1 MYISVKLT
9 KRCYWKNLG
18 SIILKWW
25 KINTTIDIKV
35 SHYGTQFP
43 GQKTSTVLEI
53 FETKTRPSISFMF
66 FEPTNKNW
74 AKDGV
79 SYFCIFLK
87 ADSKWKENWGGSIL
101 EREPSFQKCLHVGT
115 WKLTCCFVH
124 ILLLSADR
132 NRSSK
137 IFQQFKIVVHSK
149 KKGSCTYGAFN
160 NVVKSY
166 LKNSSGDCYFL
177 VLSYHY
183 L

>member
-1 MYISVKLT
+1 MG
-9 KRCYWKNLG
+9 C
-18 SIILKWW
+18 IILKWF
-25 KINTTIDIKV
+25 KVNTTLDIKV
-35 SHYGTQFP
+35 SHYGNPFS
-43 GQKTSTVLEI
+43 GKKTSTDFCTVQYWKYLKLKQRPLFHFCFLSQPIKTGQKMESHI
-53 FETKTRPSISFMF
+53 FAS
-66 FEPTNKNW
+66 
-74 AKDGV
+74 
-79 SYFCIFLK
+79 FLK
-87 ADSKWKENWGGSIL
+87 ADSKWEENWGGSIL

-115 WKLTCCFVH
+115 WKLTCCFVY

-149 KKGSCTYGAFN
+149 KKGSCTHGAFN

-166 LKNSSGDCYFL
+166 LKKDCYFL